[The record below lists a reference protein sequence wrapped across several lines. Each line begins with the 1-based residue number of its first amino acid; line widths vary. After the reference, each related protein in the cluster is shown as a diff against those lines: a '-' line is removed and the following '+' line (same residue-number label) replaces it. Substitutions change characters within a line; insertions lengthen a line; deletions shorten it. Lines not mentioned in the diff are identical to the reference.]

1 MSETENTT
9 TNPLMAAQELPRFD
23 EVQPQ
28 HVMSAVE
35 AAVAKIQQDLADL
48 EAGHEPT
55 WIGLVVPY
63 MRLGDELEYA
73 WSPVS
78 HLLSVRNTDEMR
90 TAYEEAQPLIV
101 ELSLK
106 IGQSKPIYEGL
117 KTIEQSVAYA
127 GFDDAQKRTV
137 EKYIRSA
144 ERSGVGL
151 VGEEKDRFLEI
162 QRELS
167 ELSVKFNNNV
177 LDATKAY
184 GLDVTDST
192 DAEGWPPTLKAIA
205 SQAYGQAHEASEST
219 PEAGP
224 WRITLDFPCFGPF
237 MQHSRNSSQ
246 REAVFRAFSR
256 RAADEP
262 FDNSELCE
270 RMLELEKESANLL
283 GYKTY
288 AAYSLDA
295 KMAGTP
301 ARVYAMY
308 EQLESAARPAST
320 KEVQALQAFAQEH
333 GQAQGHEGDLKPW
346 DVAFW
351 SERQREVLFEFT
363 DEQLR
368 PYFPMPRVLDGF
380 FTLCSKLFGIT
391 FECVGDEPSV
401 WHADVDYYKVFNEA
415 GQEIAGFYLD
425 PYARPADKRGGA
437 WMNDCLGRRV
447 EPDGSVRLPVAHLIC
462 NGTPSAAERPS
473 LMSFR
478 EVETLFHEFGHGLQH
493 MLTTQP
499 YASVAGIN
507 NVEWDAVELAS
518 QFMENWCY
526 HKPILKGMTKHVET
540 GESIP
545 DDLFEKLK
553 KAKTFMAGYGMMRQI
568 TLGQTDMRLYDA
580 YIPGTDGAHALAT
593 QVAKQYMP
601 LPPLEDARTLC
612 SFAHIF
618 AGGYSAGYFSY
629 LWAEVLS
636 SDAFAAFEEVGLDND
651 AGVEALGRKY
661 RDTVLAL
668 GGGQHPMD
676 VYQTFRGREPDA
688 NALLQHQGL
697 LKDS

>member
-1 MSETENTT
+1 MSETVSIA
-9 TNPLMAAQELPRFD
+9 TNPLMATQGLPRFN
-23 EVQPQ
+23 EVAPQ
-28 HVMSAVE
+28 HVMPAVE
-35 AAVAKIQQDLADL
+35 AAVVKIEQDLMDL
-48 EAGHEPT
+48 EEGHEPT
-55 WIGLVVPY
+55 WDGLVVPY

-90 TAYEEAQPLIV
+90 KVYEDAQPLIV

-106 IGQSKPIYEGL
+106 IGQSKPIYKGL
-117 KTIEQSVAYA
+117 KVIEQSVAYA
-127 GFDDAQKRTV
+127 GFNDAQKRTV
-137 EKYIRSA
+137 DKYIRSA

-151 VGEEKDRFLEI
+151 EGAGKDRFLAI

-177 LDATKAY
+177 LDATKAF
-184 GLDVTDST
+184 GLDVTDIE
-192 DAEGWPPTLKAIA
+192 DAEGWPSTLKAIA
-205 SQAYGQAHEASEST
+205 SQSYIQAQEDNESV
-219 PEAGP
+219 PETGP

-237 MQHSRNSSQ
+237 MQHSRNCLQ
-246 REAVFRAFSR
+246 REAVFRAFSK
-256 RAADEP
+256 RAANEP
-262 FDNSELCE
+262 FDNSDLCE

-283 GYKTY
+283 GYETY
-288 AAYSLDA
+288 ADFSLDA
-295 KMAGTP
+295 KMAGAP
-301 ARVYAMY
+301 SRVYAMY
-308 EQLESAARPAST
+308 EQLEKSARPASA
-320 KEVQALQAFAQEH
+320 KEVEALQAFAQK
-333 GQAQGHEGDLKPW
+333 QGHEGELKPW
-346 DVAFW
+346 DIAFW
-351 SERQREVLFEFT
+351 SERQRENLFEFT

-380 FTLCSKLFGIT
+380 FELCAKLFGIT
-391 FECVGDEPSV
+391 FECVEGEKSV
-401 WHADVDYYKVFNEA
+401 WQEDVDYYKIFNEA
-415 GQEIAGFYLD
+415 GKEIAGFYLD

-447 EPDGSVRLPVAHLIC
+447 EQDDSVRLPVAHLIC
-462 NGTPSAAERPS
+462 NGTPPTSDKPS

-568 TLGQTDMRLYDA
+568 TLGQTDMQLYDQ
-580 YIPGTDGAHALAT
+580 YLPGTGGAHALAT
-593 QVAKQYMP
+593 RVAKKYMP
-601 LPPLEDARTLC
+601 LPPLEEARTLC
-612 SFAHIF
+612 SFSHIF

-636 SDAFAAFEEVGLDND
+636 SDAFAAFEEVGLEND
-651 AGVEALGRKY
+651 AEIEALGRKY

-688 NALLQHQGL
+688 NALLRHQGL
-697 LKDS
+697 L